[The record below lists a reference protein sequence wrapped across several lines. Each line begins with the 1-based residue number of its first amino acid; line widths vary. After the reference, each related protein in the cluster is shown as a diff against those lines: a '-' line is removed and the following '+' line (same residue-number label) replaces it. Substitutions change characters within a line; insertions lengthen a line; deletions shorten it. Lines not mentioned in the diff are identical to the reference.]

1 MDQRQHD
8 QINSQS
14 HSLAPQHPQL
24 QLQMASVNAA
34 SFGAKYASKREV
46 YRFLT
51 SEARVYLPSYD
62 TVTIFH
68 MRDLVAGRRRM
79 IKQDDVKVISVPFF
93 DGLSIE
99 TMLEWAAARPENI
112 MEVFPLVKREVNK
125 LPRAYIAN
133 CIYTLSAAAF

>member
-1 MDQRQHD
+1 MDPRQQD

-14 HSLAPQHPQL
+14 QSLAPQHPQP
-24 QLQMASVNAA
+24 QPQMMSVNAA

-79 IKQDDVKVISVPFF
+79 IK
-93 DGLSIE
+93 
-99 TMLEWAAARPENI
+99 
-112 MEVFPLVKREVNK
+112 
-125 LPRAYIAN
+125 
-133 CIYTLSAAAF
+133 

>member
-1 MDQRQHD
+1 M
-8 QINSQS
+8 
-14 HSLAPQHPQL
+14 
-24 QLQMASVNAA
+24 
-34 SFGAKYASKREV
+34 
-46 YRFLT
+46 
-51 SEARVYLPSYD
+51 
-62 TVTIFH
+62 
-68 MRDLVAGRRRM
+68 
-79 IKQDDVKVISVPFF
+79 ISVPFF